1 MSFVAG
7 LMAGLLV
14 VLAVVWLR
22 DRRSEREGRGGHLTD
37 HDIRA
42 IEKEG
47 RVEIEDPLD
56 IDHIRDE
63 EARFWE
69 ESSWDEPDEW

>member
-7 LMAGLLV
+7 LMAGLLL

-22 DRRSEREGRGGHLTD
+22 DRRSEREGWRGRLTD